1 MRMLLLFFIV
11 WLIFNQAVT
20 LEIVL
25 FGIGI
30 SLMMFVF
37 VCKFMDHSIHRELLL
52 YRRAVFLIR
61 YFVILV
67 REIIKANLA
76 VIRLIVSNTE
86 VIEPYAASFRTS
98 LKSEFARVLLAN
110 SITLTPGTMTVILD
124 GDFYVVHCL
133 DQSLAEGMEDSIFV
147 HMLEQLEEMGE

>member
-1 MRMLLLFFIV
+1 MLLLFFIV
-11 WLIFNQAVT
+11 WLIFNQAIT

-37 VCKFMDHSIHRELLL
+37 VCKFMDHSMHQELLL

-86 VIEPYAASFRTS
+86 VIEPYAASFRTN

-133 DQSLAEGMEDSIFV
+133 DRSLAEGMEDSIFV